1 MWKSVKPIL
10 STVFYGLSLN
20 FTARPWGTLVPK
32 LAKHVSFIFSAEDQS
47 WPNLKFQ
54 ETMLS
59 NIIWNSGEIAVWHT
73 LFFQYVLYDISNK
86 NIIKSQ
92 SFIIAL
98 VLQGELRTLSVLV
111 INSVIAKCSVNWNLF
126 VNLSIRRAATGVS
139 WSRSCARPRSVQ
151 VWDPHNPNSNPA
163 AAAAEAVLAT
173 TLASPPISVMRC
185 SWPMQLQAPPLKF
198 KAKALFYWTKQRCM
212 LRQFFN
218 CLSRQ
223 LNFSD

>member
-126 VNLSIRRAATGVS
+126 VLICQSGGP
-139 WSRSCARPRSVQ
+139 RPAFP
-151 VWDPHNPNSNPA
+151 DP
-163 AAAAEAVLAT
+163 EAVSGPEALRCEIPT
-173 TLASPPISVMRC
+173 IQIPTPP
-185 SWPMQLQAPPLKF
+185 QQQQ
-198 KAKALFYWTKQRCM
+198 KQ
-212 LRQFFN
+212 
-218 CLSRQ
+218 S
-223 LNFSD
+223 